1 MTNQTSIFVYRKMCI
16 KSESRFDFL
25 KELVSTVPE
34 LQGDHDEPQA
44 QGLDLT
50 MSNSNASDQMK
61 NTSSVASRPLK
72 LPRQLSTPR
81 PR

>member
-1 MTNQTSIFVYRKMCI
+1 MCI

-25 KELVSTVPE
+25 KELVSSVPE
-34 LQGDHDEPQA
+34 LQGDHDEPPPQT

-50 MSNSNASDQMK
+50 MSTLNNTADQMK
-61 NTSSVASRPLK
+61 NTSVTSRPLK